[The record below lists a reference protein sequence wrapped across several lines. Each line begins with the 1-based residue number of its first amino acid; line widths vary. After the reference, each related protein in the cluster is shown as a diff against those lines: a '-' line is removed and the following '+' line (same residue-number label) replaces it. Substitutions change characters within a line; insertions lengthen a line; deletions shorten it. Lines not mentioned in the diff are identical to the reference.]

1 MNQKFANKIIEV
13 KNMINKQKL
22 YKKEVKSIWIHNNQ
36 LIMVPLLVKKSFEKA
51 NIGFYFH
58 SPFPSSSHF
67 RIHKFRLEIM
77 KSLLHCDLVAF
88 HLFAYASNFIKTC
101 QRVCNLELEFLK
113 GGSFGINFNG
123 NNVRIRVAHAG
134 VDE

>member
-1 MNQKFANKIIEV
+1 
-13 KNMINKQKL
+13 
-22 YKKEVKSIWIHNNQ
+22 
-36 LIMVPLLVKKSFEKA
+36 MVPLLVKKQFEQA

-101 QRVCNLELEFLK
+101 QRVCGLELEFLK
-113 GGSFGINFNG
+113 GGSFGINFHG

-134 VDE
+134 VDEQFIQELTQTKIFKSMQNTLR

>member
-1 MNQKFANKIIEV
+1 
-13 KNMINKQKL
+13 
-22 YKKEVKSIWIHNNQ
+22 
-36 LIMVPLLVKKSFEKA
+36 
-51 NIGFYFH
+51 
-58 SPFPSSSHF
+58 
-67 RIHKFRLEIM
+67 M

-113 GGSFGINFNG
+113 GGNFGINFHG

-134 VDE
+134 VDEQFMKDLIQTQIFRKMQQTLRSFMSK